1 MKIFLAI
8 FFCLYVNLNAS
19 GQAAPGENKREIKE
33 ETGVEEISLARDD
46 GSGKPGAAIDLFVT
60 TDVPIHCFVRLNS
73 TETVSVKMN
82 FVAVKADGLKPE
94 SNVVTVNYKTN
105 GTQNGINFN
114 ASPAT
119 IWAAGTYRID
129 ILIDGRRAKSLN
141 FEIKKSL
148 KEIVREKQS
157 PPKSKTPPKAKQ
169 KARKI

>member
-1 MKIFLAI
+1 MKIFLAL
-8 FFCLYVNLNAS
+8 FFCLFFSLNEF
-19 GQAAPGENKREIKE
+19 GQTAPDENKKEIKE
-33 ETGVEEISLARDD
+33 EIGVEEISLARDD
-46 GSGKPGAAIDLFVT
+46 GNGKPGATTDTFIT
-60 TDVPIHCFVRLNS
+60 TDVPIHCFILLNS
-73 TETVSVKMN
+73 TKTVSVKMN
-82 FVAVKADGLKPE
+82 VVAVKANGLKPE

-129 ILIDGRRAKSLN
+129 VLIDGRRAKSLD

-157 PPKSKTPPKAKQ
+157 PPKTKTLPKTKH
-169 KARKI
+169 KTRKI